1 MRIIYHSIDKAC
13 NIMIIYHNLKTNKI
27 DEEYTHAQHRP
38 EILSYLELNLL
49 SNLIDSSLIKL
60 ILFYLLELDSI
71 NVNKDLIYNVYSKI
85 DTVEY

>member
-1 MRIIYHSIDKAC
+1 MRIKYHSIDKAC
-13 NIMIIYHNLKTNKI
+13 NIMVIYHNLKTNKI
-27 DEEYTHAQHRP
+27 DEWHHLAQHRL

-71 NVNKDLIYNVYSKI
+71 NINKDLIYNVYSKI
-85 DTVEY
+85 DIVEY

>member
-1 MRIIYHSIDKAC
+1 MRIRYHSIDKAC
-13 NIMIIYHNLKTNKI
+13 NIMVIYHNLKTNKI
-27 DEEYTHAQHRP
+27 DEWHHLAQHRL

-71 NVNKDLIYNVYSKI
+71 NINKDLIYNVYSKI
-85 DTVEY
+85 DIVEY